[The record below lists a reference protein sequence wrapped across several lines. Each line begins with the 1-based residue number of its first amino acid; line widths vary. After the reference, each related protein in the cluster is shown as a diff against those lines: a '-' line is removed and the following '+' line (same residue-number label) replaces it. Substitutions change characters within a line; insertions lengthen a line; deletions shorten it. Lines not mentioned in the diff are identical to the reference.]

1 MKAVIITAKGDPDVL
16 TVADIDEPTAGPG
29 DITVSVAAAAVN
41 PVDLKTRSG
50 FLPIDLTFPAVL
62 GWDVSGTV
70 IDVGQSVT
78 RFAPGDTVIGM
89 IAQPAHRFGTYSER
103 VVADESLFAHAP
115 TGISLE
121 HAAAIPLAALTAVQ
135 QLDKISL
142 AAQSTV
148 LVTGAAGA
156 VGRIASA
163 ILLSRGHRVDAV
175 ARESDTENLLAL
187 GAGQVFTKPVDLQQ
201 GRYDAVVDTAGVVET
216 IDSVRDGG
224 AYVSIEDGDQPE
236 LQRGITPGKSYVN
249 EDGPGLD
256 EFVSLVSAGTITVPV
271 AHEFGFDEAS
281 QAHSLL
287 AAGGTRGKVLL
298 IP

>member
-50 FLPIDLTFPAVL
+50 FLPIELTFPAVL

-78 RFAPGDTVIGM
+78 RFAPGDSVIGM

-163 ILLSRGHRVDAV
+163 ILLSRGHRVDAI

-187 GAGQVFTKPVDLQQ
+187 GAGQVFTNPVDLQH

-236 LQRGITPGKSYVN
+236 PQRGITPGKSYVN

-271 AHEFGFDEAS
+271 AREFGFDEAS

>member
-1 MKAVIITAKGDPDVL
+1 MKAVVMTAKGGPEVL
-16 TVADIDEPTAGPG
+16 VVAEVDEPAAGSD
-29 DITVSVAAAAVN
+29 DIVVSVAAAAVN

-50 FLPIDLTFPAVL
+50 FLPIELTYPAVL

-70 IDVGQSVT
+70 VAVGQSVT
-78 RFAPGDTVIGM
+78 RFAPGDNVIGM
-89 IAQPAHRFGTYSER
+89 VAQPAHRFGTYAER

-115 TGISLE
+115 TGIGLT
-121 HAAAIPLAALTAVQ
+121 HAAAIPLASLTAAQ
-135 QLDKISL
+135 QLDKLTL
-142 AAQSTV
+142 AAHSTV

-163 ILLSRGHRVDAV
+163 ILLGRGHRVDAL
-175 ARESDTENLLAL
+175 ARASDTDELLAF
-187 GAGQVFTKPVDLQQ
+187 GARRVFTKPADLQA
-201 GRYDAVVDTAGVVET
+201 GVYDAVVDTAGVVDT

-224 AYVSIEDGDQPE
+224 EYISIEDGDQPSP
-236 LQRGITPGKSYVN
+236 QRGITPGKSYVN
-249 EDGPGLD
+249 EDGPGLEQFAAMVSTGAID
-256 EFVSLVSAGTITVPV
+256 VPIAREF
-271 AHEFGFDEAS
+271 EFDEAP

>member
-1 MKAVIITAKGDPDVL
+1 MKAVIITAKGEPDVL
-16 TVADIDEPTAGPG
+16 TVAEIDEPEAGPG
-29 DITVSVAAAAVN
+29 DIVVSVAAAAVN

-50 FLPIDLTFPAVL
+50 FLDIDLTYPAVL

-70 IDVGQSVT
+70 VAVGPSVT
-78 RFAPGDTVIGM
+78 RFAQGDNVIGM
-89 IAQPAHRFGTYSER
+89 IAQPAHRFGTYAER

-115 TGISLE
+115 TGVTLE
-121 HAAAIPLAALTAVQ
+121 HAAALPLAALTALQ
-135 QLDKISL
+135 QLDKITL
-142 AAQSTV
+142 PAQSTV

-163 ILLSRGHRVDAV
+163 ILLTRGHRVDAL
-175 ARESDTENLLAL
+175 ARESDTDDLLEL
-187 GAGQVFTKPVDLQQ
+187 GARSVFSKPVDLPL
-201 GRYDAVVDTAGVVET
+201 GTYDAVVDTAGVVET

-236 LQRGITPGKSYVN
+236 PQRGITPGKSYVN
-249 EDGPGLD
+249 EDGPGLE
-256 EFVSLVSAGTITVPV
+256 EFAALVSAGTITVPV
-271 AHEFGFDEAS
+271 AREFGFDEAAR
-281 QAHSLL
+281 AHSLL

>member
-1 MKAVIITAKGDPDVL
+1 MRAVVVTAKGGPDVL
-16 TVADIDEPTAGPG
+16 TVTDMDEPDSGPG
-29 DITVSVAAAAVN
+29 DITVAVAAAAVN

-50 FLPIDLTFPAVL
+50 FLPIELTYPAVL

-70 IDVGQSVT
+70 VAVGASVT
-78 RFAPGDTVIGM
+78 RFAPGDNVIGM
-89 IAQPAHRFGTYSER
+89 IAQPAHRFGTYAER

-115 TGISLE
+115 TGTSLV

-135 QLDKISL
+135 LLDKITL
-142 AAQSTV
+142 PAQSTV

-156 VGRIASA
+156 VGRTASA
-163 ILLSRGHRVDAV
+163 LLLIRGHRVDAL
-175 ARESDTENLLAL
+175 ARESDVDDLLAL
-187 GAGQVFTKPVDLQQ
+187 GSRRVFTEPADLQA
-201 GRYDAVVDTAGVVET
+201 GVYDAVVDTAGVVDT
-216 IDSVRDGG
+216 IDSVHDDG

-236 LQRGITPGKSYVN
+236 PQRGITPGKSYVN
-249 EDGPGLD
+249 EDGPGL
-256 EFVSLVSAGTITVPV
+256 EQIAALVSAGALSIPI
-271 AHEFGFDEAS
+271 AREFGFAEAP

>member
-50 FLPIDLTFPAVL
+50 FLPIELTFPAVL

-163 ILLSRGHRVDAV
+163 ILLSRGHRVDAI

-187 GAGQVFTKPVDLQQ
+187 GAGQVFTNPVDLQH

-236 LQRGITPGKSYVN
+236 PQRGITPGKSYVN

-271 AHEFGFDEAS
+271 AREFGFDEAS

>member
-187 GAGQVFTKPVDLQQ
+187 GAGQVFTKPVDLQH
-201 GRYDAVVDTAGVVET
+201 GKYDAVVDTAGVVET

-236 LQRGITPGKSYVN
+236 PQRGITPGKSYVN

-271 AHEFGFDEAS
+271 AREFGFDAAS

>member
-1 MKAVIITAKGDPDVL
+1 MKAVIITAKGEPDVL
-16 TVADIDEPTAGPG
+16 TVAEIDEPEAGPG
-29 DITVSVAAAAVN
+29 DIVVSVAAAAVN

-50 FLPIDLTFPAVL
+50 FLDIELTYPAVL

-70 IDVGQSVT
+70 VAVGPSVT
-78 RFAPGDTVIGM
+78 RFAPGDNVIGM
-89 IAQPAHRFGTYSER
+89 IAQPAHRFGTYAER

-115 TGISLE
+115 TGVTLE
-121 HAAAIPLAALTAVQ
+121 HAAALPLAALTALQ
-135 QLDKISL
+135 QLDKVTL
-142 AAQSTV
+142 PAQSTV

-163 ILLSRGHRVDAV
+163 ILLTCGHHVDAL
-175 ARESDTENLLAL
+175 ARESDTDDLLEL
-187 GAGQVFTKPVDLQQ
+187 GARSVFGKPVDLPL
-201 GRYDAVVDTAGVVET
+201 GAYDAVVDTAGVVET

-236 LQRGITPGKSYVN
+236 PQRGITPGKSYVN
-249 EDGPGLD
+249 EDGPGLE
-256 EFVSLVSAGTITVPV
+256 EFAALVSAGTITVPV
-271 AHEFGFDEAS
+271 AREFGFDEAAR
-281 QAHSLL
+281 AHSLL

>member
-16 TVADIDEPTAGPG
+16 AVADIDEPTAGPG

-50 FLPIDLTFPAVL
+50 FLPIELTFPAVL

-163 ILLSRGHRVDAV
+163 ILLSRGHRVDAI

-187 GAGQVFTKPVDLQQ
+187 GAGQVFTNPVDLQH

-236 LQRGITPGKSYVN
+236 PQRGITPGKSYVN

-271 AHEFGFDEAS
+271 AREFGFDEAS

>member
-1 MKAVIITAKGDPDVL
+1 MRAVVITAKGGPEVL
-16 TVADIDEPTAGPG
+16 TVDEVDEPTAGPA

-50 FLPIDLTFPAVL
+50 FLPIELAYPAIL

-70 IDVGQSVT
+70 VAVGSSVT
-78 RFAPGDTVIGM
+78 RFALGDNVIGM
-89 IAQPAHRFGTYSER
+89 IAQPAHCFGTYAER
-103 VVADESLFAHAP
+103 VVANHLLFAHAP
-115 TGISLE
+115 TGVTLE

-135 QLDKISL
+135 QLDKITL
-142 AAQSTV
+142 PAQSTV

-163 ILLSRGHRVDAV
+163 LLLLRGHRVDAL
-175 ARESDTENLLAL
+175 ARESDTEVLQAL
-187 GAGQVFTKPVDLQQ
+187 GARRLFTSATDLTF
-201 GRYDAVVDTAGVVET
+201 GEYDAVVDTAGVSRS

-224 AYVSIEDGDQPE
+224 AFVSIEDGEQPE
-236 LQRGITPGKSYVN
+236 PQRGITPGKSYVN
-249 EDGPGLD
+249 EDGAGLE
-256 EFVSLVSAGTITVPV
+256 EFTALVSAGTITVPV
-271 AHEFGFDEAS
+271 AREFGFDEAP

-287 AAGGTRGKVLL
+287 ADGGTRGKVLL

>member
-1 MKAVIITAKGDPDVL
+1 MRAVVITAKGEPKVIA
-16 TVADIDEPTAGPG
+16 VADVDDPVAGAS

-50 FLPIDLTFPAVL
+50 FLPIELTFPAVL

-70 IDVGQSVT
+70 TAVGDSVT
-78 RFAPGDTVIGM
+78 RFAVGDNVIGM
-89 IAQPAHRFGTYSER
+89 IAQPVHRYGTYSEL
-103 VVADESLFAHAP
+103 VVADESLFSPAP
-115 TGISLE
+115 SGVSLQ

-135 QLDKISL
+135 SL
-142 AAQSTV
+142 GTIDLAPASTV

-163 ILLSRGHRVDAV
+163 LLISRGHRVHAL
-175 ARESDTENLLAL
+175 ARETDTDDLLAL
-187 GAGQVFTKPVDLQQ
+187 GIEQVTAKPVDLPT
-201 GRYDAVVDTAGVVET
+201 REFDAVVDTAGVADS

-224 AYVSIEDGDQPE
+224 SFVSIEDTDQPE
-236 LQRGITPGKSYVN
+236 PSRGITPTKSYVDEN
-249 EDGPGLD
+249 GLGL
-256 EFVSLVSAGTITVPV
+256 EAFAALVSAGTIAVPV
-271 AHEFGFDEAS
+271 AATFGFEEAPR
-281 QAHSLL
+281 AHALL

>member
-1 MKAVIITAKGDPDVL
+1 MKAVIITAKGEPDVL
-16 TVADIDEPTAGPG
+16 TVAEIDEPEAGPG
-29 DITVSVAAAAVN
+29 DIVVSVAAAAVN

-50 FLPIDLTFPAVL
+50 FLDIELTYPAVL

-70 IDVGQSVT
+70 VAVGPSVT
-78 RFAPGDTVIGM
+78 RFAQGDNVIGM
-89 IAQPAHRFGTYSER
+89 IAQPAHRFGTYAER

-115 TGISLE
+115 TGVTLE
-121 HAAAIPLAALTAVQ
+121 HAAALPLAALTALQ
-135 QLDKISL
+135 QLDKITL
-142 AAQSTV
+142 PAQSTV

-163 ILLSRGHRVDAV
+163 ILLTRGHRVDAL
-175 ARESDTENLLAL
+175 ARESDTDDLLEL
-187 GAGQVFTKPVDLQQ
+187 GARSVFGKPVDLPL
-201 GRYDAVVDTAGVVET
+201 GTYDAVVDTAGVVET

-236 LQRGITPGKSYVN
+236 PQRGITPGKSYVN
-249 EDGPGLD
+249 EDGAGLE
-256 EFVSLVSAGTITVPV
+256 EFAALVSAGTITVPV
-271 AHEFGFDEAS
+271 AREFGFDEAAR
-281 QAHSLL
+281 AHSLL

>member
-1 MKAVIITAKGDPDVL
+1 MKAVVITAKGEPEVL
-16 TVADIDEPTAGPG
+16 AVADVDDPVAGAS

-50 FLPIDLTFPAVL
+50 FLPIELTFPAVL

-70 IDVGQSVT
+70 TAVGDSVT
-78 RFAPGDTVIGM
+78 RFAVGDNVIGM
-89 IAQPAHRFGTYSER
+89 IAQPAHRYGTYSEL
-103 VVADESLFAHAP
+103 VVADESLFSPAP
-115 TGISLE
+115 SGVSLQ

-135 QLDKISL
+135 SL
-142 AAQSTV
+142 GTIELAPASTV

-163 ILLSRGHRVDAV
+163 LLISRGHRVHAL
-175 ARESDTENLLAL
+175 ARATDTDDLLAL
-187 GAGQVFTKPVDLQQ
+187 GIEQVEAKPLDLPT
-201 GRYDAVVDTAGVVET
+201 RKFDAVVDTAGVADT

-224 AYVSIEDGDQPE
+224 SFVSIEDTDQPE
-236 LQRGITPGKSYVN
+236 PARGITPTKSYVDEN
-249 EDGPGLD
+249 GLAL
-256 EFVSLVSAGTITVPV
+256 EAFVSLVSAGTIAVPV
-271 AHEFGFDEAS
+271 AATFGFDEAPR
-281 QAHSLL
+281 AHALL

>member
-1 MKAVIITAKGDPDVL
+1 MKAVVITTKGDPDVL
-16 TVADIDEPTAGPG
+16 SVAEVNEPTAGPG

-41 PVDLKTRSG
+41 PVDIKTRSG
-50 FLPIDLTFPAVL
+50 YLPIELTYPAIL

-70 IDVGQSVT
+70 VAVGPSVT
-78 RFAPGDTVIGM
+78 RFAPGDNVIGM
-89 IAQPAHRFGTYSER
+89 IAQPVHRFGTYSER
-103 VVADESLFAHAP
+103 IVADESLFAHAP
-115 TGISLE
+115 TGVSLE

-135 QLDKISL
+135 QLDKITL
-142 AAQSTV
+142 AQESTV

-163 ILLSRGHRVDAV
+163 ILLMRGHRVDAL
-175 ARESDTENLLAL
+175 ARESDTDDLLAL
-187 GAGQVFTKPVDLQQ
+187 GVRKVVAKPIDLQA
-201 GRYDAVVDTAGVVET
+201 GEYDAVVDTAGVGES

-236 LQRGITPGKSYVN
+236 PQRDITPSKSYVN
-249 EDGPGLD
+249 EDGPGL
-256 EFVSLVSAGTITVPV
+256 EEIAALVSAGTIAVPV
-271 AHEFGFDEAS
+271 AREFGFDEAPR
-281 QAHSLL
+281 AHALL

>member
-50 FLPIDLTFPAVL
+50 FLPIELTFPAVL

-78 RFAPGDTVIGM
+78 RFAPGDSVIGM

-163 ILLSRGHRVDAV
+163 ILLSRGHRVDAI
-175 ARESDTENLLAL
+175 ARESDTEHLLAL
-187 GAGQVFTKPVDLQQ
+187 GAGQVFTNPVDLQH

-236 LQRGITPGKSYVN
+236 PQRGITPGKSYVN

-271 AHEFGFDEAS
+271 AREFGFDEAS